1 MLLQRRLQVAVRE
14 GLHARPATQFVKLA
28 RGFEAA
34 IEIERDGKRAN
45 AKSAVKLMLLGVRER
60 DEVVLHADGADA
72 ATALD
77 QLAAF
82 ILSPVAGLGEAPE
95 AATET
100 PVAAPP
106 SPDAAIVGV
115 PASEGV
121 AMGPAFAFFPEVLEE
136 EPRALAPAEV
146 AGELARLH
154 GAVAGIAETL
164 ARRRATPGR
173 AGEDAEILDA
183 LLEVLRDDGFVGA
196 IEALVA
202 GGLDCVAATLRTGR
216 HLKDSFAALD
226 DPYMRA
232 RAEDVGSVTRSM
244 ALTLLGRREVS
255 LADLPPGSI
264 LVADEVGAWDLA
276 HADMA
281 AIGGIVC
288 RRGAAVSHVS
298 IMARAHGIPAVV
310 GVDASPE
317 RLRAAATL
325 ALDGGTGLVHLDPD
339 ESIRRGVTARIAAD
353 AEARAALGVWRDAG
367 PVLHEGRRIE
377 IAANLGTLKEVDAAL
392 RAGAHGV
399 GLFRTEFLFME
410 RRTLPSEDEQA
421 ATYRQLA
428 QAFAPHAVVV
438 RTLDVGGDKPVAG
451 IAFPPEDNPFLG
463 WRGVRMCLERPDVFK
478 PQLRAL
484 LRAAV
489 VGNLRVMLPMVVD
502 GAEVAAVR
510 SLVEECRAELL
521 AEGVEHGPFAL
532 GIMVETPAAALLA
545 PELAREVAFFSIGT
559 NDLTQYVMAA
569 DRLNPRVASLNRTE
583 HPAVMRAIRMV
594 CEAGRAAGIPVA
606 ICGEAAARPELIETF
621 VRMGV
626 TELSMSPASILRA
639 KKCVA
644 AI

>member
-1 MLLQRRLQVAVRE
+1 MALERKLKVAVRD

-45 AKSAVKLMLLGVRER
+45 AKSSVKLMLLGVREH
-60 DEVVLHADGADA
+60 DEIVLHADGADA
-72 ATALD
+72 DTAID

-82 ILSPVAGLGEAPE
+82 ILSSDAGIGDGPE
-95 AATET
+95 TA

-106 SPDAAIVGV
+106 SADADMTGV

-121 AMGPAFAFFPEVLEE
+121 AIGPAFAFFPEVLEE
-136 EPRALAPAEV
+136 RPRALAPAEV
-146 AGELARLH
+146 PIELDRLRA
-154 GAVAGIAETL
+154 AVAGIAEALT
-164 ARRRATPGR
+164 RRATP
-173 AGEDAEILDA
+173 GEDAEILTA
-183 LLEVLRDDGFVGA
+183 LLEVLRDEEFVGA
-196 IEALVA
+196 IEALVT
-202 GGLDCVAATLRTGR
+202 GGLDCVTATLRAGR
-216 HLKDSFAALD
+216 QLEASFAAMD
-226 DPYMRA
+226 DPYVRA

-244 ALTLLGRREVS
+244 ALSLMGRQDVS
-255 LADLPPGSI
+255 LADLQPGAI

-310 GVDASPE
+310 GVAIAPE
-317 RLRAAATL
+317 RLRAAAVV
-325 ALDGGTGLVHLDPD
+325 ALDGGTGVVHLDPD
-339 ESIRRGVTARIAAD
+339 EPTRNRVTARIAAD
-353 AEARAALGVWRDAG
+353 AEARVALEVWRDAG
-367 PVLHEGRRIE
+367 PVLHQGRPIE
-377 IAANLGTLKEVDAAL
+377 VAANLGTLKEIDAAL

-410 RRTLPSEDEQA
+410 RRTLPGEDEQA
-421 ATYRQLA
+421 ATYRRLA
-428 QAFAPHAVVV
+428 EAFAPYAVVV

-451 IAFPPEDNPFLG
+451 IAFPHEDNPFLG

-489 VGNLRVMLPMVVD
+489 VGNLRVMVPMVVD
-502 GAEVAAVR
+502 GNEVAAVR
-510 SLVEECRAELL
+510 SLIEECRAEL
-521 AEGVEHGPFAL
+521 ASEGVEHGAFAL

-545 PELAREVAFFSIGT
+545 PELAKEVAFFSIGT

-569 DRLNPRVASLNRTE
+569 DRLNPRVAALNRTE
-583 HPAVMRAIRMV
+583 HPAVMRAIGMV
-594 CEAGRAAGIPVA
+594 CDAGSAAGIPVA
-606 ICGEAAARPELIETF
+606 ICGEAAARPDLIEAF

-639 KKCVA
+639 KQCVA
-644 AI
+644 AIQVG